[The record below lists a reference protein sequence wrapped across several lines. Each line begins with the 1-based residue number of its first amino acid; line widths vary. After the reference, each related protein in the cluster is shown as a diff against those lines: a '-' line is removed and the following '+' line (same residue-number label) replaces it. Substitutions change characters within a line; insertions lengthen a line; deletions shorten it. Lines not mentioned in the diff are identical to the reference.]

1 MRAQDSPE
9 ADGCTAGKQGA
20 QKAAAADAAHKNGGG
35 GANGKAAQNGAAG
48 GGGGDALDRFGCDVQ
63 EAAELGSYQRVMLE
77 GRMSPDEAVWQWCAD
92 GGEID
97 PDKLR
102 KMWEFLGD
110 AASQCSD
117 RQQQPMYLNMLTVLL
132 EVRCPADGWL
142 PACAR
147 AVPMR
152 PGRARTCCSLRNQCV
167 LCRAQQGAHVL
178 LCATAAARR
187 HRQVSLRRLGA
198 AVCS

>member
-1 MRAQDSPE
+1 MHAQDPP
-9 ADGCTAGKQGA
+9 APDGCTAVKQAA
-20 QKAAAADAAHKNGGG
+20 QKAAGADGAHKNGSSV
-35 GANGKAAQNGAAG
+35 ANGKATQNGAASG
-48 GGGGDALDRFGCDVQ
+48 AAGADALDRFGCDVQ

-132 EVRCPADGWL
+132 EVRLACTLNFPAHIPSL
-142 PACAR
+142 PWMWGQWC
-147 AVPMR
+147 
-152 PGRARTCCSLRNQCV
+152 L
-167 LCRAQQGAHVL
+167 
-178 LCATAAARR
+178 
-187 HRQVSLRRLGA
+187 
-198 AVCS
+198 